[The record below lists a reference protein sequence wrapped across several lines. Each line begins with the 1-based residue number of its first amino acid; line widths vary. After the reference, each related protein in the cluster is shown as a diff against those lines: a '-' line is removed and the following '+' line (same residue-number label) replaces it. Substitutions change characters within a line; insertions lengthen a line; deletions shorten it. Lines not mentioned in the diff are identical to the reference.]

1 MNTPGQIDPDA
12 REFPY
17 QQLAKLLRHR
27 IERGDLKDLERL
39 PSIAQFT
46 DEYNLSV
53 GTVRRALG
61 ILVGDG
67 LLDILPQRGI
77 FRACA
82 TEPATDTTRP

>member
-1 MNTPGQIDPDA
+1 VNTPGKIDPDA

-27 IERGDLKDLERL
+27 IERGDLKDHERL
-39 PSIAQFT
+39 PSIAQLT
-46 DEYNLSV
+46 NEYNLSV

-61 ILVGDG
+61 ILAGDG

-77 FRACA
+77 FRAGA
-82 TEPATDTTRP
+82 TQPDVDTTRP